1 MREVGRREGGR
12 EERGKKDRQCWK
24 EKKRE
29 REMEGGRR
37 EEERVGVWVTTIWW
51 LLASVPTYFEGV
63 DKCEVV
69 EGDVI
74 VVVLDIT
81 ESLLMVLHQRINL
94 AILTLWCVH
103 KE

>member
-1 MREVGRREGGR
+1 
-12 EERGKKDRQCWK
+12 
-24 EKKRE
+24 
-29 REMEGGRR
+29 MEGGRR

-51 LLASVPTYFEGV
+51 LLAPVPTYFEGV

>member
-1 MREVGRREGGR
+1 MGG
-12 EERGKKDRQCWK
+12 GKKRK
-24 EKKRE
+24 YEVR
-29 REMEGGRR
+29 
-37 EEERVGVWVTTIWW
+37 VTTIWW
-51 LLASVPTYFEGV
+51 LLAPVPTYFEGV